1 MCVSQKHS
9 LRGGPEKPRR
19 KSKNAVEVAPPGA
32 RKHPAPPCLYSA
44 RMNLERRGSS
54 SASCGLDGCVA
65 LPATRVSVEKARN
78 ASETLIVPRAE
89 ERRPEKGSSS
99 GERPHC
105 VFRLTRPTAVA
116 STSTRGAAAAAE
128 RVKMAACWPQGEI
141 QGDIGRY
148 RGDIGE
154 MAACWP

>member
-1 MCVSQKHS
+1 MST
-9 LRGGPEKPRR
+9 LATRAPRR
-19 KSKNAVEVAPPGA
+19 VTSALPWGGRASNIKTKRRGRQPKRSRRLCGA
-32 RKHPAPPCLYSA
+32 RKLFGPLCSRLYDTA

-65 LPATRVSVEKARN
+65 LPATTVSVEKARR
-78 ASETLIVPRAE
+78 ASETLIVPSAE

-128 RVKMAACWPQGEI
+128 RVKMAACWP
-141 QGDIGRY
+141 
-148 RGDIGE
+148 
-154 MAACWP
+154 